1 MSTPNFKLQFTN
13 WQQEGIQSSRHQQ
26 GNICLSK
33 CLLCHSLCLSQG
45 FCEQL
50 QEAECCIFRGRNNS
64 PISAVLMHPFMSHF
78 STTLVVL
85 LHAIQ
90 QHLCLCYWNKCVEA
104 CCTVN
109 SRFKIKLGNR
119 GCWEREWE
127 VLMVGGKKQNKKTL
141 RYKKSLRASEEALQ
155 SFSVALAWIS
165 GIIHRHLS
173 RVCGWWLG
181 GENEYLGKNTQM

>member
-127 VLMVGGKKQNKKTL
+127 VLMVGGKNKTKKHWGIRSPLELLKRHFSLSVWHWLESAASSIDTL
-141 RYKKSLRASEEALQ
+141 AV
-155 SFSVALAWIS
+155 SVDD
-165 GIIHRHLS
+165 G
-173 RVCGWWLG
+173 LG
-181 GENEYLGKNTQM
+181 EKMSI